1 MDPAGRGAPLYPIHT
16 GSFNIFAWQFLFVA
30 GVAIGHARLT
40 KPGNQMP
47 FRPLL
52 SLGALAVCIYGI
64 GVTHLGWRLG
74 PDWLFGIFVNKP
86 NLGALRLANFG
97 MVAYLVANMG
107 AVSPGSSPGDLRF
120 LGQHSLS
127 VVAAQSVAVM
137 IILQFSGLFATPLAN
152 WLSTAGCIGILFAA
166 AWTHE
171 TVGRWLEDLRSVRA
185 RQAAGLAVSRPH
197 DVRPA

>member
-1 MDPAGRGAPLYPIHT
+1 
-16 GSFNIFAWQFLFVA
+16 
-30 GVAIGHARLT
+30 
-40 KPGNQMP
+40 MP

-97 MVAYLVANMG
+97 MVAYLVANIG
-107 AVSPGSSPGDLRF
+107 ARFPRLVTWRPLAF